1 MEKPVTTDFQPFFS
15 VTNSESIDF
24 SSPKIQDIYLSRTGF
39 FKKKKKSGCFF
50 QKKTLPGKIRFSDFQ
65 LAEKGVRISS
75 HKGGWFHLAS
85 LLRLVG
91 FFSVD
96 IIPAFPI
103 RGYRTIFFIRLR
115 INTYLEARWRAKASK
130 IEDIRRFQVY
140 SGQLL
145 ESILASCGCNFSETA
160 EKFPR

>member
-1 MEKPVTTDFQPFFS
+1 MCNRAESASQIVGIWRWKNLPQRISSHFFS

-39 FKKKKKSGCFF
+39 FKEKNIRVFF
-50 QKKTLPGKIRFSDFQ
+50 LPGNIRFSDFQ
-65 LAEKGVRISS
+65 LAEKGLRISS

-103 RGYRTIFFIRLR
+103 RGYRTIFVIRLR
-115 INTYLEARWRAKASK
+115 INTYLEAR
-130 IEDIRRFQVY
+130 
-140 SGQLL
+140 
-145 ESILASCGCNFSETA
+145 
-160 EKFPR
+160 